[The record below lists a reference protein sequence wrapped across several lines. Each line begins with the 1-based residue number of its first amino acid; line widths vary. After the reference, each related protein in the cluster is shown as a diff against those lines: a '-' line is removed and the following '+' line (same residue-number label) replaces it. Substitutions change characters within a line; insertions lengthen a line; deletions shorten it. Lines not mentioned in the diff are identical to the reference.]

1 MCTFF
6 LDAGN
11 IYQENV
17 CFSPKV
23 VTYVGFLSDMWK
35 DPPRVTVWL
44 AVVGNV
50 LKVLF
55 FNCFGLQERS
65 RSRKVKVLELS
76 GYKNSSRPSPLD
88 RGRAR
93 SPQGVPRLPLRQG
106 PSGGALRRSSLDRGR
121 VRSL

>member
-17 CFSPKV
+17 CFPPKV
-23 VTYVGFLSDMWK
+23 ATYVGFLSDIWK

-55 FNCFGLQERS
+55 F
-65 RSRKVKVLELS
+65 
-76 GYKNSSRPSPLD
+76 
-88 RGRAR
+88 
-93 SPQGVPRLPLRQG
+93 
-106 PSGGALRRSSLDRGR
+106 
-121 VRSL
+121 

>member
-23 VTYVGFLSDMWK
+23 ATY
-35 DPPRVTVWL
+35 PPRVTVWL

-55 FNCFGLQERS
+55 F
-65 RSRKVKVLELS
+65 
-76 GYKNSSRPSPLD
+76 
-88 RGRAR
+88 
-93 SPQGVPRLPLRQG
+93 
-106 PSGGALRRSSLDRGR
+106 
-121 VRSL
+121 

>member
-1 MCTFF
+1 MEKCVFLGIWGLEIHIFVVNVHFF

-17 CFSPKV
+17 CFPTKV
-23 VTYVGFLSDMWK
+23 ATYVGFLSDIWK

-55 FNCFGLQERS
+55 F
-65 RSRKVKVLELS
+65 
-76 GYKNSSRPSPLD
+76 
-88 RGRAR
+88 
-93 SPQGVPRLPLRQG
+93 
-106 PSGGALRRSSLDRGR
+106 
-121 VRSL
+121 

>member
-6 LDAGN
+6 LDAGK

-17 CFSPKV
+17 CFSFKV
-23 VTYVGFLSDMWK
+23 ATYVGFLSDIWK

-55 FNCFGLQERS
+55 F
-65 RSRKVKVLELS
+65 KIVLGS
-76 GYKNSSRPSPLD
+76 KSAP
-88 RGRAR
+88 AR
-93 SPQGVPRLPLRQG
+93 EK
-106 PSGGALRRSSLDRGR
+106 
-121 VRSL
+121 

>member
-23 VTYVGFLSDMWK
+23 ATYVGFLSDVWK

-65 RSRKVKVLELS
+65 RSRKVKVLEFS
-76 GYKNSSRPSPLD
+76 GYKTVPGPPRSTGAERGASKAFPASPFV
-88 RGRAR
+88 RGRA
-93 SPQGVPRLPLRQG
+93 GRL
-106 PSGGALRRSSLDRGR
+106 
-121 VRSL
+121 

>member
-23 VTYVGFLSDMWK
+23 ATHVGFLSDIWK

-65 RSRKVKVLELS
+65 RSRKVKVL
-76 GYKNSSRPSPLD
+76 
-88 RGRAR
+88 
-93 SPQGVPRLPLRQG
+93 
-106 PSGGALRRSSLDRGR
+106 
-121 VRSL
+121 